1 MTLAELPREAAED
14 LAESW
19 WIGDADA
26 LLALVYRQHT
36 GQGSRD

>member
-1 MTLAELPREAAED
+1 MILVELPRDAAED

-26 LLALVYRQHT
+26 LRALVY
-36 GQGSRD
+36 